1 VIETR
6 ARVEPVTD
14 YRNEISPL
22 AAIDDDRSGSFA
34 PLRGRLLDRD
44 GRSYAEFV
52 QSLTAKYD
60 RVWRDIAG
68 GYIALAATVL
78 VVVILSRWV
87 WSPLVVALGALGVGY
102 WFAYLQLFLHEGAHF
117 NLHSDR
123 ARNDALCNALISWM
137 IGTDIA
143 SYRVVHWQHHRKI
156 GTVEDS
162 EFTYFFPLNLL
173 FLIRCAFGIR
183 AIEVFLARRKMVQS
197 GKAQTAAT
205 SERGQGP
212 GRSPLAAR
220 VLVIGLALHLLIV
233 IGLALVS
240 WVAAASWIIGVGI
253 VFPLFGALRQ
263 LLEHRDPSADPST
276 DYTAADHGAYTRIF
290 GDGPL
295 ASTFGGAGF
304 NRHLLHHWE
313 PQISYTRLPDLD
325 RFLMRTELAPVLA
338 ARRTTYVRTFQELF
352 RW

>member
-1 VIETR
+1 M
-6 ARVEPVTD
+6 
-14 YRNEISPL
+14 SPKVG
-22 AAIDDDRSGSFA
+22 IDDDRSGSFA
-34 PLRGRLLDRD
+34 PLRGRLLDQD
-44 GRSYAEFV
+44 GRSYVEFV
-52 QSLTAKYD
+52 QSLTAKYG
-60 RVWRDIAG
+60 RVWRDIAA
-68 GYIALAATVL
+68 GYVALIATVL
-78 VVVILSRWV
+78 IVVILSRSV
-87 WSPLVVALGALGVGY
+87 WPPLLVVPGALCVGY

-123 ARNDALCNALISWM
+123 ARSDALCNAFIGWM

-173 FLIRCAFGIR
+173 FVVRCAFGIR
-183 AIEVFLARRKMVQS
+183 AIEVFLARRKMLRTAKDQ
-197 GKAQTAAT
+197 GAAT
-205 SERGQGP
+205 SERGRGP
-212 GRSPLAAR
+212 GRSPGATR
-220 VLVIGLALHLLIV
+220 VLAVGLALHGLIA
-233 IGLALVS
+233 IGVALVS
-240 WVAAASWIIGVGI
+240 WVAAASWIIGVAI

-263 LLEHRDPSADPST
+263 LLEHRDPAADPAT
-276 DYTAADHGAYTRIF
+276 DYTMTDHGAYTRIF

-313 PQISYTRLPDLD
+313 PQVSYTRLPDLES
-325 RFLMRTELAPVLA
+325 FLMRTELAPVLT
-338 ARRTTYVRTFQELF
+338 ARRTSYVRAFRETF

>member
-1 VIETR
+1 MTDTR
-6 ARVEPVTD
+6 APFRPVDD
-14 YRNEISPL
+14 YPTEFPPAVR
-22 AAIDDDRSGSFA
+22 IDDDRSGSFA
-34 PLRGRLLDRD
+34 PLRGRLLDQDR
-44 GRSYAEFV
+44 RSYVAFV
-52 QSLTAKYD
+52 QSLTANYH
-60 RVWRDIAG
+60 RVWRDIAF
-68 GYIALAATVL
+68 GYVALAATVL
-78 VVVILSRWV
+78 AVAVLSRWV
-87 WSPLVVALGALGVGY
+87 WPPLLVAFGALGVGY

-123 ARNDALCNALISWM
+123 SRSDMFCNALIGWM

-173 FLIRCAFGIR
+173 FMIRCAFGIR
-183 AIEVFLARRKMVQS
+183 AIEVFLARHRMVQS
-197 GKAQTAAT
+197 GKVAAT
-205 SERGQGP
+205 TSGREQGP
-212 GRSPLAAR
+212 GRSPQAR
-220 VLVIGLALHLLIV
+220 TVLVVGLALHALIA

-240 WVAAASWIIGVGI
+240 WTATASWIIGVAI
-253 VFPLFGALRQ
+253 VFPLLGALRQ
-263 LLEHRDPSADPST
+263 LLEHRDPSADPET
-276 DYTAADHGAYTRIF
+276 DYARSDHGAYTRIF

-313 PQISYTRLPDLD
+313 PQVSYTRLPDLE
-325 RFLMRTELAPVLA
+325 RFLMRTEIAPVLE
-338 ARRTTYVRTFQELF
+338 ARRTTYIRAFRELF